1 MDKTQLFLQFFIVL
15 LLAHLLG
22 DFVCQP
28 AFLIKKKDKWYWR
41 LLHSFIH
48 ALLVYLLLGKWT
60 LWLIPI
66 IILITHY
73 LIDWGKNSLKQKK
86 VAGFSLDQGLHLL
99 VLLGLTIVIC
109 SKDISAPIW
118 INWLSP
124 FLWNIAVLVCAV
136 ILLIPCGGIFIGLFM
151 EPLRQQIGTP
161 VKGLKEGG
169 KLIGYLERLL
179 ILAFVLVNQFA
190 GIGFLVAAKSIFRF
204 SEIKENNDRKE
215 AEYIIIGTFASFLYA
230 IIISWAASSIM
241 IK

>member
-1 MDKTQLFLQFFIVL
+1 MDKTLFLQLFIVL

-22 DFVCQP
+22 DFVCQSDS
-28 AFLIKKKDKWYWR
+28 FIKNKDKWFWR
-41 LLHSFIH
+41 ILHSIIH

-60 LWLIPI
+60 LWLIPVVI
-66 IILITHY
+66 GVTHY
-73 LIDWGKNSLKQKK
+73 LIDWGKNLFKHKGI
-86 VAGFSLDQGLHLL
+86 AIFSIDQGLHLL
-99 VLLGLTIVIC
+99 VLGGMTSAIC
-109 SKDISAPIW
+109 LWGISAPSW

-124 FLWNIAVLVCAV
+124 FTWNIAVLICAV

-151 EPLRQQIGTP
+151 GPLQQQIGTP
-161 VKGLKEGG
+161 SKGLKDGG

-179 ILAFVLVNQFA
+179 ILVFVIVNQFA

-230 IIISWAASSIM
+230 IIISWVTSKII